1 MSNDPSVPS
10 HPPAPEVPTPPQQLT
25 ITRASALWVSLI
37 GGFLVLLVLLTFIAQ
52 NTMSVPLTFMTWHWN
67 MALGVAILVAAVAG
81 GLITALTG
89 TVRIYQLRRQAK
101 LNLNARGK
109 AH

>member
-1 MSNDPSVPS
+1 MSNSPSTPS
-10 HPPAPEVPTPPQQLT
+10 HPPAPKVPAPQQPDK
-25 ITRASALWVSLI
+25 ITRASALWVALI
-37 GGFLVLLVLLTFIAQ
+37 GGFLVLIVLLIFIAQ
-52 NTMSVPLTFMTWHWN
+52 NTYPVPLTFLGWHWD
-67 MALGVAILVAAVAG
+67 MASGVAILVAAVAG

-101 LNLNARGK
+101 STLTARGK